1 MLFLARPAVC
11 PGVTV
16 CTHSGGR
23 GGPALT
29 GNTLKAPPHPL
40 HTLPHLSLSGAAPA
54 PEWMFARL
62 REPVFIFILFL
73 SYFEVALEEHSAAL
87 ETSLIT

>member
-29 GNTLKAPPHPL
+29 GNTLKVPAPPHL
-40 HTLPHLSLSGAAPA
+40 HTLPHLSLSGAEPA
-54 PEWMFARL
+54 PGSSRPGEKSNQSGCL
-62 REPVFIFILFL
+62 PSLGSLFL
-73 SYFEVALEEHSAAL
+73 F
-87 ETSLIT
+87 